1 MGTATPP
8 WYGCPGQ
15 LAHPYLIFNIMAK
28 SKGFFGLRSGS
39 TKNFTFSELNGQ
51 QITKERVYKV
61 KNPRTLQQMRQRMVM
76 ATVSAAYSYL
86 KEICDHSFEGFGV
99 GSPCMSEFMRLN
111 LDALKAKAQNDAA
124 VVAFNA
130 YQDKNINPVPF
141 MVSKGSLNEIVPT
154 ITDGKLAWSTPKND
168 ADTTT
173 AEGIYAALGLNQ
185 GDMVTFILCGGDLIN
200 DAALTFAPQPLAITR
215 LHANKQG
222 AVSTLADAFT
232 VESNNQGNINI
243 DFNLGSNIVF
253 EAACDKLVM
262 GAVIISRKAADKWL
276 RSNATMIVKT
286 GIPATTVSRQLATY
300 PVERDLILNG
310 SGLAKGSSTS
320 SLPKPSLS
328 LSASSVSISTPN
340 GTANAPTLT
349 GAPSGATVT
358 YSIANSNVATINPY
372 TGVATAKANGSTLVT
387 ISVGATETT
396 GATSIAYTLNVTGQS
411 SDAGSGGGGD
421 GEGE

>member
-1 MGTATPP
+1 
-8 WYGCPGQ
+8 
-15 LAHPYLIFNIMAK
+15 MAK

-99 GSPCMSEFMRLN
+99 GSPCMGEFMRLN

-154 ITDGKLAWSTPKND
+154 IEASKLSWRTPKHK

-185 GDMVTFILCGGDLIN
+185 GDMVTFILCGGDFVSN
-200 DAALTFAPQPLAITR
+200 AALTFAPQPLAIAR
-215 LHANKQG
+215 LHADKQG
-222 AVSTLADAFT
+222 AISSLANAFT
-232 VESNNQGNINI
+232 VESNNQGNIKVDMSI
-243 DFNLGSNIVF
+243 GSVHSNDIVF
-253 EAACDKLVM
+253 EATCDKLVM
-262 GAVIISRKAADKWL
+262 GAIIISRKATNKWL
-276 RSNATMIVKT
+276 RSNATMVVKT
-286 GIPATTVSRQLATY
+286 EIPTTSVSRQLATY

-310 SGLAKGSSTS
+310 SGLAKGNSTS

-328 LSASSVSISTPN
+328 LSASSVSITTQG

-349 GAPSGATVT
+349 GAPSGAAVT
-358 YSIANSNVATINPY
+358 YSIANSNVATINPS
-372 TGVATAKANGSTLVT
+372 TGVATAKANGTTLVT
-387 ISVGATETT
+387 ISVGATATT
-396 GATSIAYTLNVTGQS
+396 GATTISYTLNVTGQQT
-411 SDAGSGGGGD
+411 DANPGGGD
-421 GEGE
+421 SGDGE

>member
-1 MGTATPP
+1 
-8 WYGCPGQ
+8 
-15 LAHPYLIFNIMAK
+15 MAK

-51 QITKERVYKV
+51 QITKERVNKV

-86 KEICDHSFEGFGV
+86 KEICDHSYEGFGV

-154 ITDGKLAWSTPKND
+154 ITDGKLSWSTPKND

-185 GDMVTFILCGGDLIN
+185 GDMVTFILCGGDFVSN
-200 DAALTFAPQPLAITR
+200 AALTFAPQPLAITR
-215 LHANKQG
+215 LHADKQG
-222 AVSTLADAFT
+222 AVSSLANAFT
-232 VESNNQGNINI
+232 VESNNLSNINI
-243 DFNLGSNIVF
+243 YFNLGSNIVF

-276 RSNATMIVKT
+276 RSNATMVVKD
-286 GIPATTVSRQLATY
+286 GIPVATVSRQLATY

-310 SGLAKGSSTS
+310 SGLAKGNSTS

-328 LSASSVSISTPN
+328 LSASSVDIKTPN
-340 GTANAPTLT
+340 GTANAPKLT
-349 GAPSGATVT
+349 GAPSGAAIT
-358 YSIANSNVATINPY
+358 YSIANSSIATINPT

-411 SDAGSGGGGD
+411 TDAGSGGTGD
-421 GEGE
+421 GE

>member
-1 MGTATPP
+1 
-8 WYGCPGQ
+8 
-15 LAHPYLIFNIMAK
+15 MAK

-51 QITKERVYKV
+51 QITKERVSKV

-76 ATVSAAYSYL
+76 ASVSAGYSYL

-130 YQDKNINPVPF
+130 FQDKNINPVPF

-154 ITDGKLAWSTPKND
+154 IEDGKLFWITPKND
-168 ADTTT
+168 ADDTT
-173 AEGIYAALGLNQ
+173 AEGIYAALGLNR
-185 GDMVTFILCGGDLIN
+185 GDIVTFILCGGDFVS
-200 DAALTFAPQPLAITR
+200 DAALTFAPQPLAIIR
-215 LHANKQG
+215 LHADKQG
-222 AVSTLADAFT
+222 KVSSLADAFT
-232 VESNNQGNINI
+232 VESNNQSNINV
-243 DFNLGSNIVF
+243 DFSMGSDIFVF
-253 EAACDKLVM
+253 QTTCDKLVM

-276 RSNATMIVKT
+276 RSNATMVLKT
-286 GIPATTVSRQLATY
+286 GIPTTTVSRQLATY

-310 SGLAKGSSTS
+310 SGLAKANSTS

-328 LSASSVSISTPN
+328 LSASSVDITTPG

-349 GAPSGATVT
+349 GAPSGAAVT
-358 YSIANSNVATINPY
+358 YSIANSNVATINPS
-372 TGVATAKANGSTLVT
+372 TGVVTAKANGTTLVT

-396 GATSIAYTLNVTGQS
+396 GATSIAYTLNVTGQQT
-411 SDAGSGGGGD
+411 DANPGGGGAGD
-421 GEGE
+421 GE

>member
-1 MGTATPP
+1 
-8 WYGCPGQ
+8 
-15 LAHPYLIFNIMAK
+15 MAK

-124 VVAFNA
+124 VIAFNA

-141 MVSKGSLNEIVPT
+141 MVSKGSLNEIVPS
-154 ITDGKLAWSTPKND
+154 ITNGKLSWSTPKND

-185 GDMVTFILCGGDLIN
+185 GDMVTFILCGGDFVSN
-200 DAALTFAPQPLAITR
+200 AALTFAPQPLAITR
-215 LHANKQG
+215 LHADKQG
-222 AVSTLADAFT
+222 AVSSLANAFT
-232 VESNNQGNINI
+232 VESNNQGNINV
-243 DFNLGSNIVF
+243 DFNMGANIVF
-253 EAACDKLVM
+253 EATCDKLVM

-276 RSNATMIVKT
+276 RSNASMVVKA
-286 GIPATTVSRQLATY
+286 GIPATSVSRQLATY

-328 LSASSVSISTPN
+328 LSANSVSISTQG

-349 GAPSGATVT
+349 GAPSGAAVT
-358 YSIANSNVATINPY
+358 YSIANSNVATINPS
-372 TGVATAKANGSTLVT
+372 TGVATAKANGTTLVT

-411 SDAGSGGGGD
+411 SDANPGGGGSGD
-421 GEGE
+421 GE

>member
-1 MGTATPP
+1 
-8 WYGCPGQ
+8 
-15 LAHPYLIFNIMAK
+15 MAK

-154 ITDGKLAWSTPKND
+154 IADGKLSWSTPKND

-185 GDMVTFILCGGDLIN
+185 GDLVTFILCGGDFIN
-200 DAALTFAPQPLAITR
+200 NAALAFAPQPLAITR
-215 LHANKQG
+215 LHADKQG
-222 AVSTLADAFT
+222 AVSSLADAFT
-232 VESNNQGNINI
+232 VESNNQGNINV
-243 DFNLGSNIVF
+243 DFSLGSNIVI
-253 EAACDKLVM
+253 EAHCDKMVM

-276 RSNATMIVKT
+276 RSNATMVLKT
-286 GIPATTVSRQLATY
+286 GIPTTTVSRQLATY

-328 LSASSVSISTPN
+328 LPFTSTTISTPN
-340 GTANAPTLT
+340 GSMNGPRVEGKPAGSTLT
-349 GAPSGATVT
+349 FK
-358 YSIANSNVATINPY
+358 IANSNVADVDPS
-372 TGVATAKANGSTLVT
+372 TGFTTAKANGTTLVT
-387 ISVGATETT
+387 IYVSATETT
-396 GATSIAYTLNVTGQS
+396 SAASISYTLIVTGQD
-411 SDAGSGGGGD
+411 SDAETGGGEAESKPLHG
-421 GEGE
+421 

>member
-1 MGTATPP
+1 
-8 WYGCPGQ
+8 
-15 LAHPYLIFNIMAK
+15 MAK

-141 MVSKGSLNEIVPT
+141 IVAKGSLDE
-154 ITDGKLAWSTPKND
+154 LHSTMSD
-168 ADTTT
+168 EGVQVSFAADVTNLTT
-173 AEGIYAALGLNQ
+173 AESIYNALG
-185 GDMVTFILCGGDLIN
+185 IKAGDLITFISCSGSVKN
-200 DAALTFAPQPLAITR
+200 ENGVLLFAPDPLKIIR
-215 LHANKQG
+215 LRADKTG
-222 AVSTLADAFT
+222 AVSNIENAFS
-232 VESNNQGNINI
+232 VESNSDDNNAIE
-243 DFNLGSNIVF
+243 FNNSRSELKIVQMVSNAYI
-253 EAACDKLVM
+253 

-276 RSNATMIVKT
+276 RSNATMVLNT
-286 GIPATTVSRQLATY
+286 GIPTTTVARQLATY

-328 LSASSVSISTPN
+328 LSASSVSISTAG

-358 YSIANSNVATINPY
+358 YSIANSNVATIDP
-372 TGVATAKANGSTLVT
+372 TSGVATAKANGTTLVT

-396 GATSIAYTLNVTGQS
+396 GATTISYTLNVTGQS
-411 SDAGSGGGGD
+411 SDAGSGGTGD
-421 GEGE
+421 GE

>member
-1 MGTATPP
+1 
-8 WYGCPGQ
+8 
-15 LAHPYLIFNIMAK
+15 MAK

-154 ITDGKLAWSTPKND
+154 IAESKLSWSTPKNN

-173 AEGIYAALGLNQ
+173 AEGIYAALGINQ
-185 GDMVTFILCGGDLIN
+185 GDMVTFILCGGDFVSN
-200 DAALTFAPQPLAITR
+200 AALAFAPQPLAITR
-215 LHANKQG
+215 LHADKQG
-222 AVSTLADAFT
+222 AVSSLANAFT
-232 VESNNQGNINI
+232 IESNNQGNINV
-243 DFNLGSNIVF
+243 DFSLGANIVF
-253 EAACDKLVM
+253 EATCDKLVM

-276 RSNATMIVKT
+276 RSNATMVVKT
-286 GIPATTVSRQLATY
+286 GIPATSVSRQLATY

-349 GAPSGATVT
+349 GAPSGAAVT
-358 YSIANSNVATINPY
+358 YSIANSNVATINPS
-372 TGVATAKANGSTLVT
+372 TGVATAKANGTTLVT

-411 SDAGSGGGGD
+411 SDAGSGGGSDGD
-421 GEGE
+421 GE

>member
-1 MGTATPP
+1 
-8 WYGCPGQ
+8 
-15 LAHPYLIFNIMAK
+15 MAK

-76 ATVSAAYSYL
+76 ATASAAYSYL

-141 MVSKGSLNEIVPT
+141 VVAKGSLNEIIPT
-154 ITDGKLAWSTPKND
+154 ISDGKLYWSTPKND
-168 ADTTT
+168 AETTT

-185 GDMVTFILCGGDLIN
+185 GDMVTFILCGGDFVSN
-200 DAALTFAPQPLAITR
+200 AALTFAPQPLAITR

-222 AVSTLADAFT
+222 AVSSLSDAFT
-232 VESNNQGNINI
+232 IESNNKGNINVDI
-243 DFNLGSNIVF
+243 SMGSLHSRNINI
-253 EAACDKLVM
+253 EATCDKLVM

-310 SGLAKGSSTS
+310 SGLAKGNSTS

-328 LSASSVSISTPN
+328 LSRPYVEISTQG

-349 GAPSGATVT
+349 GVPSGATVT
-358 YSIANSNVATINPY
+358 YSIDNNNVASIDPS
-372 TGVATAKANGSTLVT
+372 TGVSTAKANGRTLVT

-396 GATSIAYTLNVTGQS
+396 GATTITYTLVVTGQA
-411 SDAGSGGGGD
+411 SDAGSGGGGAGD
-421 GEGE
+421 GE

>member
-1 MGTATPP
+1 
-8 WYGCPGQ
+8 
-15 LAHPYLIFNIMAK
+15 MAK

-99 GSPCMSEFMRLN
+99 GSPCMAEFMRVN
-111 LDALKAKAQNDAA
+111 LDALKTKAQNDAA

-130 YQDKNINPVPF
+130 YQDKNINPIPF
-141 MVSKGSLNEIVPT
+141 LVAKGSLNEIVPT
-154 ITDGKLAWSTPKND
+154 IAAGKLSWSTPKGE

-185 GDMVTFILCGGDLIN
+185 GDMVTFILCGGDFVSN
-200 DAALTFAPQPLAITR
+200 AALTFAPQPLAITR
-215 LHANKQG
+215 LHADKLG
-222 AVSTLADAFT
+222 TVSSLADAFT
-232 VESNNQGNINI
+232 IESNNKGNINV
-243 DFNLGSNIVF
+243 DFSLGSNIVF
-253 EAACDKLVM
+253 EATCDKMVM

-276 RSNATMIVKT
+276 RSNATMVVKT

-310 SGLAKGSSTS
+310 SGLAKDSSTS

-328 LSASSVSISTPN
+328 LSASSVSITTQG
-340 GTANAPTLT
+340 GTANPPTLT
-349 GAPSGATVT
+349 GAPAGAAVT
-358 YSIANSNVATINPY
+358 YSIANSNVATVNAT
-372 TGVATAKANGSTLVT
+372 TGVATAKANGTTQVT

-396 GATSIAYTLNVTGQS
+396 GATSISYTLNVTGQPT
-411 SDAGSGGGGD
+411 DTNPGGSGGGD
-421 GEGE
+421 AE

>member
-1 MGTATPP
+1 
-8 WYGCPGQ
+8 
-15 LAHPYLIFNIMAK
+15 MAK

-154 ITDGKLAWSTPKND
+154 IAENKLSWSTAKGK

-173 AEGIYAALGLNQ
+173 AEGIYAALGLNK
-185 GDMVTFILCGGDLIN
+185 GDMVTFILCGGDFVSN
-200 DAALTFAPQPLAITR
+200 AALTFAPQPLAITR
-215 LHANKQG
+215 LHADKQG
-222 AVSTLADAFT
+222 AVSTLANAFT
-232 VESNNQGNINI
+232 IESNNQGNINV
-243 DFNLGSNIVF
+243 DFSLGTNIVF
-253 EAACDKLVM
+253 EATCDKLVM
-262 GAVIISRKAADKWL
+262 GAIIISRKAADKWL
-276 RSNATMIVKT
+276 RSNATMVVKT
-286 GIPATTVSRQLATY
+286 GIPTTSVSRQLATY

-349 GAPSGATVT
+349 GAPAGAAVT
-358 YSIANSNVATINPY
+358 YSIANSKVASINPS
-372 TGVATAKANGSTLVT
+372 TGVATAKANGTTLVT
-387 ISVGATETT
+387 ISVGATATT
-396 GATSIAYTLNVTGQS
+396 GATSISYTLNVTGQS
-411 SDAGSGGGGD
+411 SDAGPGGGSD
-421 GEGE
+421 GE

>member
-1 MGTATPP
+1 
-8 WYGCPGQ
+8 
-15 LAHPYLIFNIMAK
+15 MAK

-86 KEICDHSFEGFGV
+86 KEICDHSFEGIGV
-99 GSPCMSEFMRLN
+99 GSPCMSEFMRVN

-124 VVAFNA
+124 VIAFNA

-141 MVSKGSLNEIVPT
+141 MVAKGSLNEIVPT
-154 ITDGKLAWSTPKND
+154 VADGKLSWSSPKND

-185 GDMVTFILCGGDLIN
+185 GDMVTFILCGGDFISN
-200 DAALTFAPQPLAITR
+200 TALTFAPQPLAITR
-215 LHANKQG
+215 LHADKQG
-222 AVSTLADAFT
+222 AVSSLADAFT
-232 VESNNQGNINI
+232 VESNNQGNINV
-243 DFNLGSNIVF
+243 DFNLGANIVF

-276 RSNATMIVKT
+276 RSNATMVVKS

-328 LSASSVSISTPN
+328 LSASSVSITTEG
-340 GTANAPTLT
+340 GTANPPA
-349 GAPSGATVT
+349 
-358 YSIANSNVATINPY
+358 
-372 TGVATAKANGSTLVT
+372 
-387 ISVGATETT
+387 
-396 GATSIAYTLNVTGQS
+396 
-411 SDAGSGGGGD
+411 
-421 GEGE
+421 

>member
-1 MGTATPP
+1 
-8 WYGCPGQ
+8 
-15 LAHPYLIFNIMAK
+15 MAK

-86 KEICDHSFEGFGV
+86 KEICDHSFEGIGV
-99 GSPCMSEFMRLN
+99 GSPCMSEFMRVN
-111 LDALKAKAQNDAA
+111 LDALKSKAQNDAA

-130 YQDKNINPVPF
+130 NQDKNINPVPF
-141 MVSKGSLNEIVPT
+141 MVAKGSLNEIVPT
-154 ITDGKLAWSTPKND
+154 IADGKLSWSTPKGD

-185 GDMVTFILCGGDLIN
+185 GDMVTFILCGGDFISN
-200 DAALTFAPQPLAITR
+200 TALTFAPQPLAITR
-215 LHANKQG
+215 LHADKQG
-222 AVSTLADAFT
+222 AVSSLADAFT
-232 VESNNQGNINI
+232 VESNNQGNINV
-243 DFNLGSNIVF
+243 DFNLGANIVF
-253 EAACDKLVM
+253 EASCDKLVM

-276 RSNATMIVKT
+276 RSNATMVVKS

-328 LSASSVSISTPN
+328 LSTSTVSITTKG
-340 GTANAPTLT
+340 GTANPPTLT
-349 GAPSGATVT
+349 GTPAGAAVT
-358 YSIANSNVATINPY
+358 YSIANSNVAAVNAT
-372 TGVATAKANGSTLVT
+372 TGVATAKANGSTRVT
-387 ISVGATETT
+387 INVGATETT
-396 GATSIAYTLNVTGQS
+396 GATSIAYTLNVTGQDT
-411 SDAGSGGGGD
+411 DANPGGGGSGD
-421 GEGE
+421 GE

>member
-1 MGTATPP
+1 
-8 WYGCPGQ
+8 
-15 LAHPYLIFNIMAK
+15 MAK

-124 VVAFNA
+124 VIAFNA

-154 ITDGKLAWSTPKND
+154 IAENKLSWITAKGN

-185 GDMVTFILCGGDLIN
+185 GDMVTFILCGGDFVSN
-200 DAALTFAPQPLAITR
+200 AALTFAPQPLAITR

-222 AVSTLADAFT
+222 AVSSLANAFT
-232 VESNNQGNINI
+232 VESNNQGNINV
-243 DFNLGSNIVF
+243 DFSLGTNIVF
-253 EAACDKLVM
+253 EATCDKLVM

-276 RSNATMIVKT
+276 RSNATMVVKT
-286 GIPATTVSRQLATY
+286 GIPTTTVSRQLATY

-310 SGLAKGSSTS
+310 SGLAKGNSTS

-328 LSASSVSISTPN
+328 LSASSVSISTQG

-349 GAPSGATVT
+349 GAPAGAAVT
-358 YSIANSNVATINPY
+358 YSIANSNVASINPS
-372 TGVATAKANGSTLVT
+372 TGVATAKANGTTLVT
-387 ISVGATETT
+387 ISVGATATT
-396 GATSIAYTLNVTGQS
+396 GATSIAYTLNVTGQQT
-411 SDAGSGGGGD
+411 DANPGGGSSGD
-421 GEGE
+421 GE

>member
-1 MGTATPP
+1 
-8 WYGCPGQ
+8 
-15 LAHPYLIFNIMAK
+15 MAK

-86 KEICDHSFEGFGV
+86 KEICDHSFEGLGV

-124 VVAFNA
+124 VIAFNA

-141 MVSKGSLNEIVPT
+141 MVSKGSLNEIIPSN
-154 ITDGKLAWSTPKND
+154 TDGKLSWSTPKNN

-185 GDMVTFILCGGDLIN
+185 GDMVTFILCGGDFVSN
-200 DAALTFAPQPLAITR
+200 AELTFAPQPLAITR
-215 LHANKQG
+215 LHADKQG
-222 AVSTLADAFT
+222 AVSSLANAFT
-232 VESNNQGNINI
+232 IESNNQGNINV
-243 DFNLGSNIVF
+243 DFSMSSNIVF
-253 EAACDKLVM
+253 EATCDKLVM
-262 GAVIISRKAADKWL
+262 GAVIISRKTADKWL
-276 RSNATMIVKT
+276 RSNATMVVKT
-286 GIPATTVSRQLATY
+286 GIPATSVSRQLATY

-310 SGLAKGSSTS
+310 SGLDKGSSTS

-328 LSASSVSISTPN
+328 LSASSVDITTPA

-349 GAPSGATVT
+349 GAPSGAALT
-358 YSIANSNVATINPY
+358 YSIANSNVATINPS
-372 TGVATAKANGSTLVT
+372 TGLATAKANGSTLVT

-396 GATSIAYTLNVTGQS
+396 GATSISYTLNVTGQS
-411 SDAGSGGGGD
+411 SDAGSGGET
-421 GEGE
+421 EGE

>member
-1 MGTATPP
+1 
-8 WYGCPGQ
+8 
-15 LAHPYLIFNIMAK
+15 MAK

-99 GSPCMSEFMRLN
+99 GSPCMSEFMRVN

-154 ITDGKLAWSTPKND
+154 IAENKLSWSTAKGN

-185 GDMVTFILCGGDLIN
+185 GDMVTFILCGGDFVSN
-200 DAALTFAPQPLAITR
+200 AALTFAPQPLAITR

-222 AVSTLADAFT
+222 AVSSLANAFT
-232 VESNNQGNINI
+232 VESNNQGNINV
-243 DFNLGSNIVF
+243 DFNMGSNIVF
-253 EAACDKLVM
+253 EATCDKLVM

-276 RSNATMIVKT
+276 RSNATMVVKT
-286 GIPATTVSRQLATY
+286 GIPTTSVSRQLATY

-328 LSASSVSISTPN
+328 LSASSVSISTQG

-349 GAPSGATVT
+349 GAPAGAAVT
-358 YSIANSNVATINPY
+358 YSIANSNVASINPS
-372 TGVATAKANGSTLVT
+372 TGVATAKANGTTLVT
-387 ISVGATETT
+387 ISVGATATT
-396 GATSIAYTLNVTGQS
+396 GATTISYTLNVTGQQT
-411 SDAGSGGGGD
+411 DANPGGGSSGD
-421 GEGE
+421 GE

>member
-1 MGTATPP
+1 
-8 WYGCPGQ
+8 
-15 LAHPYLIFNIMAK
+15 MAK

-76 ATVSAAYSYL
+76 ATASAAYSYL

-141 MVSKGSLNEIVPT
+141 IVAKGSLNEIVPT
-154 ITDGKLAWSTPKND
+154 IEDGTMYWINDVKD

-173 AEGIYAALGLNQ
+173 AEGIYAALGLNR
-185 GDMVTFILCGGDLIN
+185 GDLVTFILCGGDFIN
-200 DAALTFAPQPLAITR
+200 DTTLTFAPQPLAITR
-215 LHANKQG
+215 LHADKQG
-222 AVSTLADAFT
+222 AVRQLKDAFT
-232 VESNNQGNINI
+232 VESNNQGNIKV
-243 DFNLGSNIVF
+243 DFAFGSNINF
-253 EAACDKLVM
+253 EATCDKLVM
-262 GAVIISRKAADKWL
+262 GAIIISRKAADKWL
-276 RSNATMIVKT
+276 RSNASMVVKT
-286 GIPATTVSRQLATY
+286 GIPSTTVYRQLATY

-310 SGLAKGSSTS
+310 SGLAKGNSTS

-328 LSASSVSISTPN
+328 LSASYVSITTPN
-340 GTANAPTLT
+340 GTANAPTLS
-349 GAPSGATVT
+349 GAPSGATIT
-358 YSIANSNVATINPY
+358 YSIANSNIATIDQK
-372 TGVATAKANGSTLVT
+372 TGVATAKANGTTKIT
-387 ISVGATETT
+387 IYVGATETT
-396 GATSIAYTLNVTGQS
+396 GATSISYTLEVTGQS
-411 SDAGSGGGGD
+411 SDAGSGGGEA
-421 GEGE
+421 EGKPHTGN

>member
-1 MGTATPP
+1 
-8 WYGCPGQ
+8 
-15 LAHPYLIFNIMAK
+15 MAK

-76 ATVSAAYSYL
+76 ASVSAAYSYL

-111 LDALKAKAQNDAA
+111 LDALKTKAQNDSA

-130 YQDKNINPVPF
+130 FQDKNINPIPF
-141 MVSKGSLNEIVPT
+141 MVAKGTLNEIVPT
-154 ITDGKLAWSTPKND
+154 ITDGKLSWSTPKND

-173 AEGIYAALGLNQ
+173 AEGIYAALGLNK
-185 GDMVTFILCGGDLIN
+185 GDLVTFILCGGDFIN
-200 DAALTFAPQPLAITR
+200 NAALTFAPLPLAITR
-215 LHANKQG
+215 LHADKQG
-222 AVSTLADAFT
+222 AVSSLADAFT
-232 VESNNQGNINI
+232 VESNDKDNINV
-243 DFNLGSNIVF
+243 DFSLGSNIVF
-253 EAACDKLVM
+253 EAHCDKLVM

-276 RSNATMIVKT
+276 RSNATMVVKT
-286 GIPATTVSRQLATY
+286 GIPSTNVSRQLATY

-328 LSASSVSISTPN
+328 LSASSVSISEKG
-340 GTANAPTLT
+340 GTANPPTLT
-349 GAPSGATVT
+349 GAPEGAAVT
-358 YSIANSNVATINPY
+358 YSITNSKVASIDPTS
-372 TGVATAKANGSTLVT
+372 GVATAKANGQTSVK

-396 GATSIAYTLNVTGQS
+396 GATSITYILNVTGQA
-411 SDAGSGGGGD
+411 SDADAGG

>member
-1 MGTATPP
+1 
-8 WYGCPGQ
+8 
-15 LAHPYLIFNIMAK
+15 MAK

-99 GSPCMSEFMRLN
+99 GSPCMSEFMRVN

-124 VVAFNA
+124 VIAFNA

-154 ITDGKLAWSTPKND
+154 IAENKLSWSTAKGD

-185 GDMVTFILCGGDLIN
+185 GDMVTFILCGGDFVSN
-200 DAALTFAPQPLAITR
+200 AALTFAPQPLAITR

-222 AVSTLADAFT
+222 TVSSLANAFT
-232 VESNNQGNINI
+232 VESNNQGNINVDI
-243 DFNLGSNIVF
+243 SMGSIHSQNIII
-253 EAACDKLVM
+253 EATCDKLVM

-276 RSNATMIVKT
+276 RSNAAMVMKT
-286 GIPATTVSRQLATY
+286 GIPSTSVSRQLATY

-328 LSASSVSISTPN
+328 LSAPNVSISTPG
-340 GTANAPTLT
+340 GTANAPKLSGT
-349 GAPSGATVT
+349 PSGATVT
-358 YSIANSNVATINPY
+358 YSIANSNVASIDPS
-372 TGVATAKANGSTLVT
+372 TGVATAKANGRTLVT

-396 GATSIAYTLNVTGQS
+396 SATSVTYMLIVTGQS
-411 SDAGSGGGGD
+411 SDANPGGGGGD
-421 GEGE
+421 GE

>member
-1 MGTATPP
+1 
-8 WYGCPGQ
+8 
-15 LAHPYLIFNIMAK
+15 MAK

-141 MVSKGSLNEIVPT
+141 MVSKGSLNEIIPT

-185 GDMVTFILCGGDLIN
+185 GDMVTFILCGGDFVSN
-200 DAALTFAPQPLAITR
+200 AALTFAPQPLAITR

-222 AVSTLADAFT
+222 AISSLANAFT
-232 VESNNQGNINI
+232 IESNNQGNINV
-243 DFNLGSNIVF
+243 DFNLGTNIVF
-253 EAACDKLVM
+253 EATCDKLVM

-276 RSNATMIVKT
+276 RSNATMVVKT
-286 GIPATTVSRQLATY
+286 GIPTTSVSRQLATY

-328 LSASSVSISTPN
+328 LSTSSVSISTPN
-340 GTANAPTLT
+340 GTAKAPTLT
-349 GAPSGATVT
+349 GAPAGATIT
-358 YSIANSNVATINPY
+358 YSIANSNVATINPS
-372 TGVATAKANGSTLVT
+372 TGDATAKANGSTLVT
-387 ISVGATETT
+387 ISVGATATT
-396 GATSIAYTLNVTGQS
+396 GATSITYTLNVTGQS
-411 SDAGSGGGGD
+411 SDAGSGGGDNGD
-421 GEGE
+421 GE

>member
-1 MGTATPP
+1 
-8 WYGCPGQ
+8 
-15 LAHPYLIFNIMAK
+15 MAK

-51 QITKERVYKV
+51 QITKERVNKV

-130 YQDKNINPVPF
+130 FKDKNINPVPF
-141 MVSKGSLNEIVPT
+141 MVAKGSLDELNYTMSDEGV
-154 ITDGKLAWSTPKND
+154 KVSFA
-168 ADTTT
+168 ADVRNLTT
-173 AEGIYAALGLNQ
+173 AESIYDALG
-185 GDMVTFILCGGDLIN
+185 IKAGDLITFISCSGSFN
-200 DAALTFAPQPLAITR
+200 TEDGVLLFAPQPLKIIR
-215 LHANKQG
+215 LHANKTG
-222 AVSTLADAFT
+222 AVGSIDNAFT
-232 VESNNQGNINI
+232 VESNSDDNNEIE
-243 DFNLGSNIVF
+243 FNTKSNVVEITQMVSAAYMGS
-253 EAACDKLVM
+253 
-262 GAVIISRKAADKWL
+262 VIISRKEANKWL
-276 RSNATMIVKT
+276 RSNATMVVMS
-286 GIPATTVSRQLATY
+286 GIPTTTVARQLATY

-328 LSASSVSISTPN
+328 LSASSVVISTSG

-349 GAPSGATVT
+349 GAPSGAAVT
-358 YSIANSNVATINPY
+358 YSIANSNVASINPS
-372 TGVATAKANGSTLVT
+372 TGVATAKANGTTLVT

-396 GATSIAYTLNVTGQS
+396 GAATISYTLKVTGQS
-411 SDAGSGGGGD
+411 TDANPGGGD
-421 GEGE
+421 AE

>member
-1 MGTATPP
+1 
-8 WYGCPGQ
+8 
-15 LAHPYLIFNIMAK
+15 MAK

-124 VVAFNA
+124 VIAFNA

-154 ITDGKLAWSTPKND
+154 IAENKLSWSTAKGD

-185 GDMVTFILCGGDLIN
+185 GDMVTFILCGGEFVSN
-200 DAALTFAPQPLAITR
+200 AALTFAPQPLAITR
-215 LHANKQG
+215 LHADKQG
-222 AVSTLADAFT
+222 AVSSLANAFT
-232 VESNNQGNINI
+232 VENNNLGNINVN
-243 DFNLGSNIVF
+243 FNMGANLVF
-253 EAACDKLVM
+253 EATCDKLVM

-276 RSNATMIVKT
+276 RSNATMVVKT
-286 GIPATTVSRQLATY
+286 GIPTTTVSRQLATY

-328 LSASSVSISTPN
+328 LSTSSVSISTPN

-358 YSIANSNVATINPY
+358 YSIANSNVATIIPS
-372 TGVATAKANGSTLVT
+372 TGVATAMANGSTLVT

-411 SDAGSGGGGD
+411 TDAGSGGA
-421 GEGE
+421 GEVE

>member
-1 MGTATPP
+1 
-8 WYGCPGQ
+8 
-15 LAHPYLIFNIMAK
+15 MAK

-124 VVAFNA
+124 VIAFNA

-141 MVSKGSLNEIVPT
+141 MVSKGSLNEIVPS
-154 ITDGKLAWSTPKND
+154 ITNGKLSWSTPKND

-185 GDMVTFILCGGDLIN
+185 GDMVTFILCGGDFVSN
-200 DAALTFAPQPLAITR
+200 AALTFAPQPLAITR
-215 LHANKQG
+215 LHADKQG
-222 AVSTLADAFT
+222 AVSSLANAFT
-232 VESNNQGNINI
+232 VESNNQGNINV
-243 DFNLGSNIVF
+243 DFNMGANIVF
-253 EAACDKLVM
+253 EATCDKLVM

-276 RSNATMIVKT
+276 RSNATMVVKA
-286 GIPATTVSRQLATY
+286 GIPATSVSRQLATY

-328 LSASSVSISTPN
+328 LSANSVSISTQG

-349 GAPSGATVT
+349 GAPSGAAVT
-358 YSIANSNVATINPY
+358 YSIANSNVATINPS
-372 TGVATAKANGSTLVT
+372 TGVATAKANGTTLVT

-411 SDAGSGGGGD
+411 SDANPGGGGSGD
-421 GEGE
+421 GE

>member
-15 LAHPYLIFNIMAK
+15 LVHPFLSINIMAK

-99 GSPCMSEFMRLN
+99 GSPCMGEFMRLN

-124 VVAFNA
+124 VIAFNA

-154 ITDGKLAWSTPKND
+154 IAENKLSWSTAKGN

-185 GDMVTFILCGGDLIN
+185 GDMVTFILCGGDFVSN
-200 DAALTFAPQPLAITR
+200 AALTFAPQPLAITR
-215 LHANKQG
+215 LHADKQG
-222 AVSTLADAFT
+222 AVSSLANAFT
-232 VESNNQGNINI
+232 IESNNQGNINV
-243 DFNLGSNIVF
+243 DFSMGTSIVF
-253 EAACDKLVM
+253 KATCDKLVM

-276 RSNATMIVKT
+276 RSNATMVVKT
-286 GIPATTVSRQLATY
+286 GIPTTSVSRQLATY

-328 LSASSVSISTPN
+328 LSASSVSISTQG

-349 GAPSGATVT
+349 GAPAGAAVT
-358 YSIANSNVATINPY
+358 YSIANSNVATINPS
-372 TGVATAKANGSTLVT
+372 TGVATAKANGTTLVT

-396 GATSIAYTLNVTGQS
+396 GATTITYTLNVTGQQT
-411 SDAGSGGGGD
+411 DANPGGGSSGD
-421 GEGE
+421 FE

>member
-1 MGTATPP
+1 
-8 WYGCPGQ
+8 
-15 LAHPYLIFNIMAK
+15 MAK

-141 MVSKGSLNEIVPT
+141 MVAKGSLNEIVPT
-154 ITDGKLAWSTPKND
+154 ITENKLNWSTAKGN

-185 GDMVTFILCGGDLIN
+185 GDMVTFILCGGDFVSN
-200 DAALTFAPQPLAITR
+200 AALTFAPQTLAITR
-215 LHANKQG
+215 LHADKQG
-222 AVSTLADAFT
+222 AVSSLANAFT
-232 VESNNQGNINI
+232 VESNNQGNINV
-243 DFNLGSNIVF
+243 DFNMSTKIVF
-253 EAACDKLVM
+253 EASCDKLVM

-276 RSNATMIVKT
+276 RSNASMVVKA
-286 GIPATTVSRQLATY
+286 GIPTTSVSRQLATY

-328 LSASSVSISTPN
+328 LSASSVSISTAG
-340 GTANAPTLT
+340 GTANAPALT
-349 GAPSGATVT
+349 GNPSGAAVT
-358 YSIANSNVATINPY
+358 YSIANSNVASINSK
-372 TGVATAKANGSTLVT
+372 TGVATAKANGTTLVT
-387 ISVGATETT
+387 ISVGATATT
-396 GATSIAYTLNVTGQS
+396 GATSIDYTLNVTGQS
-411 SDAGSGGGGD
+411 SDAGSGGTGD
-421 GEGE
+421 GE

>member
-1 MGTATPP
+1 
-8 WYGCPGQ
+8 
-15 LAHPYLIFNIMAK
+15 MAK

-154 ITDGKLAWSTPKND
+154 ITENKLSWSTAKGN

-185 GDMVTFILCGGDLIN
+185 GDMVTFILCGGDFVSN
-200 DAALTFAPQPLAITR
+200 AALTFAPQPLAITR
-215 LHANKQG
+215 LHADKQG
-222 AVSTLADAFT
+222 TVSSLANAFT
-232 VESNNQGNINI
+232 IESNNQGNINI
-243 DFNLGSNIVF
+243 DFSMGTNIIF
-253 EAACDKLVM
+253 EATCDKLVM

-276 RSNATMIVKT
+276 RSNATMVVKA
-286 GIPATTVSRQLATY
+286 GIPTTTVSRQLATY

-328 LSASSVSISTPN
+328 LSASSVSISTPG
-340 GTANAPTLT
+340 GTANAPTLS
-349 GAPSGATVT
+349 GAPSGAAVT
-358 YSIANSNVATINPY
+358 YSIANSNVATINPS
-372 TGVATAKANGSTLVT
+372 TGVATAKANGTTLVT

-411 SDAGSGGGGD
+411 SDANPGGGGTD
-421 GEGE
+421 GE

>member
-1 MGTATPP
+1 
-8 WYGCPGQ
+8 
-15 LAHPYLIFNIMAK
+15 MAK

-76 ATVSAAYSYL
+76 ASVSAGYSYL

-111 LDALKAKAQNDAA
+111 LDALKTKAQNDSA

-130 YQDKNINPVPF
+130 FQDKNINPVPF
-141 MVSKGSLNEIVPT
+141 VVAKGSLDEIIPT
-154 ITDGKLAWSTPKND
+154 IADGKLSWSTPKND

-173 AEGIYAALGLNQ
+173 AEGIYAALGLNR
-185 GDMVTFILCGGDLIN
+185 GDLVTFILCGGDFIN
-200 DAALTFAPQPLAITR
+200 NAALTFAPQPLAITR
-215 LHANKQG
+215 LHADKQG
-222 AVSTLADAFT
+222 TVSSLADAFT
-232 VESNNQGNINI
+232 VESNDKDNINV
-243 DFNLGSNIVF
+243 DFSLGSNIVI
-253 EAACDKLVM
+253 EAHCDKMVM

-276 RSNATMIVKT
+276 RSNATMVLKT
-286 GIPATTVSRQLATY
+286 GIPTTTVSRQLATY

-328 LSASSVSISTPN
+328 LSASSVSISEKG
-340 GTANAPTLT
+340 GTANPPTLK
-349 GAPSGATVT
+349 GAPEGAAVT
-358 YSIANSNVATINPY
+358 YSISNSNVASIDPTS
-372 TGVATAKANGSTLVT
+372 GVATAKANGQTLVT

-396 GATSIAYTLNVTGQS
+396 GATSISYTLDVTGQA
-411 SDAGSGGGGD
+411 SDAETGG

>member
-1 MGTATPP
+1 
-8 WYGCPGQ
+8 
-15 LAHPYLIFNIMAK
+15 MAK

-99 GSPCMSEFMRLN
+99 GSPCMREFMRLN

-124 VVAFNA
+124 KVAFNA
-130 YQDKNINPVPF
+130 YQDKKMNPVPVI
-141 MVSKGSLNEIVPT
+141 VSQGSLSGFNPT
-154 ITDGKLAWSTPKND
+154 IDGTEFSIQIEHQVKNLNS
-168 ADTTT
+168 
-173 AEGIYAALGLNQ
+173 AELIYEAMGIKA
-185 GDMVTFILCGGDLIN
+185 GDLI
-200 DAALTFAPQPLAITR
+200 TFIVATGYQTLGVEYFGFTPNPLAIIR
-215 LHANKQG
+215 LHADKNG
-222 AVSTLADAFT
+222 PVSNVADAFSI
-232 VESNNQGNINI
+232 ESNGVDDITLNFNSTGNKIKI
-243 DFNLGSNIVF
+243 YTEIEGTSF
-253 EAACDKLVM
+253 
-262 GAVIISRKAADKWL
+262 GAVILSRKATDKWL
-276 RSNATMIVKT
+276 RSNSVIVVDPDFN
-286 GIPATTVSRQLATY
+286 IPSVSRQLATY

-328 LSASSVSISTPN
+328 LSASSVSISTPG

-349 GAPSGATVT
+349 GAPSGAAVT
-358 YSIANSNVATINPY
+358 YSIANSNVATINPT
-372 TGVATAKANGSTLVT
+372 TGVATAKANGTTLVT

-396 GATSIAYTLNVTGQS
+396 GATTISYTLNVTGQS
-411 SDAGSGGGGD
+411 SDANPGGGGTD
-421 GEGE
+421 GE

>member
-1 MGTATPP
+1 
-8 WYGCPGQ
+8 
-15 LAHPYLIFNIMAK
+15 MAK

-124 VVAFNA
+124 KVAFNA

-141 MVSKGSLNEIVPT
+141 IVAKGSLDE
-154 ITDGKLAWSTPKND
+154 LHSTMSEKGVQVSFA
-168 ADTTT
+168 ADVTNLTT
-173 AEGIYAALGLNQ
+173 AESIYNALG
-185 GDMVTFILCGGDLIN
+185 IKAGDLITFISCSGSVKN
-200 DAALTFAPQPLAITR
+200 ENGVLLFAPDPLKIIR
-215 LHANKQG
+215 LRADKTG
-222 AVSTLADAFT
+222 AVSSIKNAFS
-232 VESNNQGNINI
+232 VESNSDDNNAIE
-243 DFNLGSNIVF
+243 FNNNHSELKIVQMVSN
-253 EAACDKLVM
+253 AYM

-276 RSNATMIVKT
+276 RSNATMVLDKE
-286 GIPATTVSRQLATY
+286 IPTTTVDRQLATY

-320 SLPKPSLS
+320 SLPKPELS
-328 LSASSVSISTPN
+328 LSDSNVKITNAN
-340 GTANAPTLT
+340 GTAGAPALT
-349 GAPSGATVT
+349 GAPDKATIT
-358 YSIANSNVATINPY
+358 YSIANSNIASIDPN
-372 TGVATAKANGSTLVT
+372 TGVATAKANGTTQVT

-396 GATSIAYTLNVTGQS
+396 SATTISYTLEVTGQS
-411 SDAGSGGGGD
+411 TNAGSGGGD
-421 GEGE
+421 EGE

>member
-1 MGTATPP
+1 
-8 WYGCPGQ
+8 
-15 LAHPYLIFNIMAK
+15 MAK

-76 ATVSAAYSYL
+76 ASVSSGYSYL

-111 LDALKAKAQNDAA
+111 LDALKTKAQNDSA

-130 YQDKNINPVPF
+130 FQDKNINPVPF
-141 MVSKGSLNEIVPT
+141 VVAKGSLDEIVPT
-154 ITDGKLAWSTPKND
+154 IADGKLSWSTPKND

-185 GDMVTFILCGGDLIN
+185 GDMVTFILCGGDFVSN
-200 DAALTFAPQPLAITR
+200 TALTFAPQPLAITR
-215 LHANKQG
+215 LRADKQG
-222 AVSTLADAFT
+222 AVSSLADAFS
-232 VESNNQGNINI
+232 VESNNQGNINV
-243 DFNLGSNIVF
+243 DFSMGANLVF
-253 EAACDKLVM
+253 EAHCDKLVM

-276 RSNATMIVKT
+276 RSNATMVLKT
-286 GIPATTVSRQLATY
+286 GIPSTTVSRQLATY

-328 LSASSVSISTPN
+328 LSASSVSISDKG
-340 GTANAPTLT
+340 GTANPPTLK
-349 GAPSGATVT
+349 GAPEGAAVT
-358 YSIANSNVATINPY
+358 YSIANSNVASIDPTS
-372 TGVATAKANGSTLVT
+372 GVATAKANGQTSVK

-396 GATSIAYTLNVTGQS
+396 GATSITYILNVTGQD
-411 SDAGSGGGGD
+411 SDADAGG

>member
-1 MGTATPP
+1 
-8 WYGCPGQ
+8 
-15 LAHPYLIFNIMAK
+15 MAK

-51 QITKERVYKV
+51 QITKERVYRV

-86 KEICDHSFEGFGV
+86 KEICDHSFESFGV

-124 VVAFNA
+124 VIAFNA

-154 ITDGKLAWSTPKND
+154 IAENKLSWSTAKGD

-185 GDMVTFILCGGDLIN
+185 GDMVTFILCGGDFVSN
-200 DAALTFAPQPLAITR
+200 AALTFAPQPLAITR
-215 LHANKQG
+215 LHADKQG
-222 AVSTLADAFT
+222 AVSSLANAFT
-232 VESNNQGNINI
+232 VESNHQGNINV
-243 DFNLGSNIVF
+243 DFNMGANIVF
-253 EAACDKLVM
+253 EATCDKLVM

-276 RSNATMIVKT
+276 RSNATMVVKT
-286 GIPATTVSRQLATY
+286 GIPATAVSRQLATY

-328 LSASSVSISTPN
+328 LSASSVSISTQG
-340 GTANAPTLT
+340 GTAKAPTLS
-349 GAPSGATVT
+349 GAPSGAAVT
-358 YSIANSNVATINPY
+358 YSIANSNVASINPSS
-372 TGVATAKANGSTLVT
+372 GVATAKANGTTVIT

-396 GATSIAYTLNVTGQS
+396 GATSISYTLKVTGQS
-411 SDAGSGGGGD
+411 TDANPGGGGTGD
-421 GEGE
+421 AE

>member
-1 MGTATPP
+1 
-8 WYGCPGQ
+8 
-15 LAHPYLIFNIMAK
+15 MAK

-99 GSPCMSEFMRLN
+99 GSPCMSQFMRIN
-111 LDALKAKAQNDAA
+111 IDALKAKAQNDAA
-124 VVAFNA
+124 VIAFNS

-154 ITDGKLAWSTPKND
+154 IAENKLSWSTAKGN

-185 GDMVTFILCGGDLIN
+185 GDMVTFILCGGDFVSN
-200 DAALTFAPQPLAITR
+200 AALTFAPQPLAITR

-222 AVSTLADAFT
+222 AVSSLANAFT
-232 VESNNQGNINI
+232 VESNNQGNINV
-243 DFNLGSNIVF
+243 DFSLGTNIVF
-253 EAACDKLVM
+253 DATCDKLVM

-276 RSNATMIVKT
+276 RSNATMVVKT
-286 GIPATTVSRQLATY
+286 GIPTTSVSRQLATY

-328 LSASSVSISTPN
+328 LAASSVNISTPG
-340 GTANAPTLT
+340 GTANSPRLY
-349 GAPSGATVT
+349 GAPAGAGIT
-358 YSIANSNVATINPY
+358 YSIANSNVATIN
-372 TGVATAKANGSTLVT
+372 TTSGLVTAKANGTTLVT

-396 GATSIAYTLNVTGQS
+396 GATTISYTLNVTGQQT
-411 SDAGSGGGGD
+411 DANPGGGGSGD
-421 GEGE
+421 GE